1 MMVLRANT
9 IWMQLL
15 YVFHDKR
22 FHELSYLISDVYLSF
37 ETQKQSKCNI
47 WELWVVTTPFV
58 FSFLFSYFWLLFLCV
73 FSFRFRWW
81 LNESMVD
88 AVWVDVSNNRGR
100 VKEKDEER
108 WMGNPSRATFHLLS
122 HSSEGS
128 PLPSFLI
135 SLCQQVSREA

>member
-1 MMVLRANT
+1 MRIQFECNFYTYFMIRDFTSWV
-9 IWMQLL
+9 I
-15 YVFHDKR
+15 
-22 FHELSYLISDVYLSF
+22 SYLMYICLLKHKSNQNVIYES
-37 ETQKQSKCNI
+37 C
-47 WELWVVTTPFV
+47 ELWPPLLF

-100 VKEKDEER
+100 VKEKDEDR